1 MRQICASC
9 GAVLGEGEKPISH
22 GICFGCLIEAAEHCG
37 LDWREMVE
45 DREPCEVG
53 GEG

>member
-1 MRQICASC
+1 VLAE
-9 GAVLGEGEKPISH
+9 GAKLVSH

-45 DREPCEVG
+45 ELETCEIG